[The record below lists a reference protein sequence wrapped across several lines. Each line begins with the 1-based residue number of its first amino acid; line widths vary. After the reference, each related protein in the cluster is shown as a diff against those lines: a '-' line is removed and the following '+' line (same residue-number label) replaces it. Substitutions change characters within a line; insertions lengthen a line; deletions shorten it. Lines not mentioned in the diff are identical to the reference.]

1 MRRISVALLRLVKN
15 RRLTQNKIQPVLD
28 NIEDRINSINLDMVS
43 GKNKEIKVSRNE
55 AIEAIPM
62 KLIKEYITFN
72 KNGEKITRKKRKR
85 LRKGKKRRSLHK

>member
-1 MRRISVALLRLVKN
+1 
-15 RRLTQNKIQPVLD
+15 
-28 NIEDRINSINLDMVS
+28 MVS